1 VPDPFTLAAL
11 LLAGLLGGF
20 INTVAASG
28 ATVTV
33 PSMIELGLAAPLA
46 NGSNRLSAVSS
57 CLTGTWRFHRAGVIP
72 WGITLQLAVPIT
84 AGSIGGALL
93 ASRLGVQGVELVVA
107 LSLLLVLAALVL
119 RPQRWL
125 QEPPEPQPLQ
135 ASPALLLAL
144 AAIGLWTGLISLGSG
159 IMTLLALV
167 LLGRQSP
174 AKANV
179 VKLPLRLLASLV
191 ALVVFLIRGQVEWS
205 WAVPLALASS
215 AGAWI
220 GAHLALGPNA
230 NRWITG
236 TLLAVIVLEIGSLG
250 LRLEPALAAGL
261 LAGLGRLGAGGL
273 RQMGSWAAQLANSG

>member
-1 VPDPFTLAAL
+1 MPDPLTLSL
-11 LLAGLLGGF
+11 LVLAGLLGGF

-33 PSMIELGLAAPLA
+33 PSMIQLGLDAPLA

-72 WGITLQLAVPIT
+72 WNITLQLAVPIT
-84 AGSIGGALL
+84 AGSIAGALL
-93 ASRLGVQGVELVVA
+93 ASRLGSNGVELVVA

-125 QEPPEPQPLQ
+125 QEPAEPVPLQ
-135 ASPALLLAL
+135 ATPPLLLVL
-144 AAIGLWTGLISLGSG
+144 AAVGLWTGLISLGSG

-174 AKANV
+174 ASANV
-179 VKLPLRLLASLV
+179 VKLPLRLLASVV
-191 ALVVFLIRGQVEWS
+191 ALVVFLLRGQVVWG

-215 AGAWI
+215 VGAWI
-220 GAHLALGPNA
+220 GAKLALGPAA
-230 NRWITG
+230 NRWIYG
-236 TLLAVIVLEIGSLG
+236 TLLAVVVLEIGSLV
-250 LRLEPALAAGL
+250 LQLEPALATGL
-261 LAGLGRLGAGGL
+261 LAELARLTRL
-273 RQMGSWAAQLANSG
+273 AAAA